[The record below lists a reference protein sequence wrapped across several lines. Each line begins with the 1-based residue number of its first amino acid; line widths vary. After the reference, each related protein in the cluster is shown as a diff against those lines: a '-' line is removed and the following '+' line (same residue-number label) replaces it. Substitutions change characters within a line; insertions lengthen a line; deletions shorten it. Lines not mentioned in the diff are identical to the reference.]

1 MYILLVFYYFFYQ
14 VLENCKWFVALIF
27 YNRLIFEI
35 NVLLILLYSVRYLT
49 LLHSLTMAIWP
60 PVNCSYIFLS
70 EQIKLNQSC
79 ALLSNFSTNSN
90 CNVKPHPKIERKLKR
105 KKISKEIDKAM
116 EWFQWLTWLFHLVVA
131 LFFYYCH
138 TLFFIKI

>member
-27 YNRLIFEI
+27 YNGLIFEI

-79 ALLSNFSTNSN
+79 ALLSNFSNNSN
-90 CNVKPHPKIERKLKR
+90 CNVKRHPKIVQW

-116 EWFQWLTWLFHLVVA
+116 EWLQWLTWLFHLVVA